1 MIEAAVNAR
10 NVPVRSSH
18 IIRSQ
23 THIDVSLIG
32 ETPLRTK
39 NPSKMNDAQYII
51 SLNQN
56 KLKEDGNRRS
66 SVQVMTTGKTTQ
78 VMTTEK
84 TMESINDIY
93 NGGLS
98 TME

>member
-1 MIEAAVNAR
+1 MSGEGLVAYNKSNFLGRKQAKIDLPTDSGLQMRGGKVIEAAVNAR

-39 NPSKMNDAQYII
+39 NS
-51 SLNQN
+51 
-56 KLKEDGNRRS
+56 
-66 SVQVMTTGKTTQ
+66 
-78 VMTTEK
+78 
-84 TMESINDIY
+84 
-93 NGGLS
+93 
-98 TME
+98 

>member
-1 MIEAAVNAR
+1 
-10 NVPVRSSH
+10 
-18 IIRSQ
+18 
-23 THIDVSLIG
+23 
-32 ETPLRTK
+32 
-39 NPSKMNDAQYII
+39 MNDAQYII

-98 TME
+98 TMEQTRKPTSRSKKSRTINQTQSVTVAAAE

>member
-39 NPSKMNDAQYII
+39 NSQEKNDAQYII

-56 KLKEDGNRRS
+56 KIKEDGKRRS
-66 SVQVMTTGKTTQ
+66 SVQAITTGKTT
-78 VMTTEK
+78 
-84 TMESINDIY
+84 
-93 NGGLS
+93 
-98 TME
+98 